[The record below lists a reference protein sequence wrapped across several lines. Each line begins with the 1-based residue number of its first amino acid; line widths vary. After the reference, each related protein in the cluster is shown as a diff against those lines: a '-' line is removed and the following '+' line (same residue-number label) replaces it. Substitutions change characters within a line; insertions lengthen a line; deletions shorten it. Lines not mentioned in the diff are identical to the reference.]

1 MTLRDLA
8 REATNPT
15 LWYVAAAIAVIGLCL
30 TVALAGPL
38 SRL

>member
-8 REATNPT
+8 REASNPT
-15 LWYVAAAIAVIGLCL
+15 AWYIAAAIAVIGLSL